1 MPRCHPRLV
10 SHAKQLLFLIGVVV
24 VVGFSAWLS
33 GHYRIQWDWSSGA
46 RNSLSPPSQ
55 TLLERLAGVITIT
68 AYAGD
73 KKILR
78 ARIQEI
84 VDRYR
89 RYKSDLHLRFVD
101 PESVPDQVRRLGVG
115 TDGELRIEY
124 DGRVEHVTEHTEQA
138 ITNALNR
145 VARSGERWIA
155 FATGHGERSLL
166 GLANHDLGEFG
177 QSLQQRGFRVQ
188 PITLTNVH
196 EVPANTA
203 VLVVAGP
210 TVAVLDEETKKIET
224 FLDSGGNL
232 LWLADP
238 GSLHGLEGLA
248 EKLSLKFGPGRI
260 YDPSTPQYGVDQAT
274 FSIVS
279 RYPSHAV
286 TASFDLITLYP
297 EAVAITAKPDGNW
310 RFDDIIKTSENAW
323 SETSSPLT
331 EAVFDETT
339 DHPGPHTL
347 GLSIQPDGAIG
358 SSRQRIVV
366 IGDGDFLSNA
376 FIGNGGNLELGLN
389 IVNWL
394 SHDDEFIALPAKMA
408 PDLSFN
414 LSKTGALLMA
424 FGSLFLTPALF
435 RGAGV
440 IIWWKRR

>member
-1 MPRCHPRLV
+1 MP
-10 SHAKQLLFLIGVVV
+10 
-24 VVGFSAWLS
+24 
-33 GHYRIQWDWSSGA
+33 D
-46 RNSLSPPSQ
+46 
-55 TLLERLAGVITIT
+55 E
-68 AYAGD
+68 
-73 KKILR
+73 
-78 ARIQEI
+78 
-84 VDRYR
+84 
-89 RYKSDLHLRFVD
+89 
-101 PESVPDQVRRLGVG
+101 VRRLDVG
-115 TDGELRIEY
+115 ADGELRIEY
-124 DGRVEHVTEHTEQA
+124 DGRAEHVTEHTEQA

-145 VARSGERWIA
+145 VARSQERWIA

-166 GLANHDLGEFG
+166 GSANHDLGEFG

-188 PITLTNVH
+188 PITLTDVH

-203 VLVVAGP
+203 VLVIAGP
-210 TVAVLDEETKKIET
+210 TVAVLDEEAKKFET
-224 FLDSGGNL
+224 FLDAGGNL
-232 LWLADP
+232 LWLAEP

-248 EKLSLKFGPGRI
+248 EKLSLKFGPGQI
-260 YDPSTPQYGVDQAT
+260 YDPSTPQYGVDQPT

-279 RYPSHAV
+279 RYPSHDV

-297 EAVAITAKPDGNW
+297 EAVAITAKPDGKW

-331 EAVFDETT
+331 DAVFDEAT

-347 GLSIQPDGAIG
+347 GLSIQPDEAID

-394 SHDDEFIALPAKMA
+394 SHDDVFIALPAKMA

-424 FGSLFLTPALF
+424 LGSLFLAPALF
-435 RGAGV
+435 LGAGV